1 MLAVATG
8 TNHQV
13 DLPLHRGHYPMDS
26 LFFATGTDRI
36 GLIAN

>member
-13 DLPLHRGHYPMDS
+13 DLPLHHGHHAMDS
-26 LFFATGTDRI
+26 FFFATGTDRI
-36 GLIAN
+36 GLVAN